1 MKILLAVDGSPC
13 SLAAVDKIARRA
25 WAPGSEVKIL
35 SAIEMRLGPLAE
47 PWLLPHDEARVLKA
61 QREQALNIV
70 SAAAAKLRAASR
82 SRLRVTT
89 KVEQGSPKEVIL
101 DTLKGGGAAL
111 IVVGSH
117 GHGALSRFLLGS
129 VSHAVA
135 LHAKCSVEIVRERHV
150 RRTRKRTPR
159 PS

>member
-1 MKILLAVDGSPC
+1 MKFLLAVDGSPC
-13 SLAAVDKIARRA
+13 SLAAVDEIARRA

-35 SAIEMRLGPLAE
+35 SAIEMRLEPLAE

-101 DTLKGGGAAL
+101 DTAERWGAAL
-111 IVVGSH
+111 IVVGS
-117 GHGALSRFLLGS
+117 HGALSRFLLGS

-135 LHAKCSVEIVRERHV
+135 LHAKCSVGIVRHHV
-150 RRTRKRTPR
+150 RKTSKRTPR
-159 PS
+159 FS